1 MSGSGRRFRLV
12 AVLAA
17 GIAIG
22 VAMAAT
28 PVSGHI
34 GKSASHLWNAH
45 LKAKTDERYY
55 TKAQANARY
64 LPTAG
69 TAANSEQLD
78 GLDSTAFLPATG
90 KAADADTLD
99 GLDST
104 AFLPATGKAADADT
118 LDGLD
123 SGAFARGNAQVVGR
137 AIALELNTAATVAFI
152 SGGFAVR
159 YICPAQPADNG
170 VLRLHNDSGGNDMN
184 LFVESGEAN
193 PTYEVVPFD
202 DFIDLPAHDDGD
214 SFHLQVQGDFGFATI
229 EAATVNRSDD
239 CHAQAQIVLSR

>member
-69 TAANSEQLD
+69 TAANSEQ
-78 GLDSTAFLPATG
+78 
-90 KAADADTLD
+90 LD